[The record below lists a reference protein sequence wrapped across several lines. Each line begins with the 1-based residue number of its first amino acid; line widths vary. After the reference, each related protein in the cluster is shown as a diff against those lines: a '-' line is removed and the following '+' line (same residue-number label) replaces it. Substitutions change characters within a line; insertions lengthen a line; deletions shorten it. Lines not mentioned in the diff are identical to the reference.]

1 MTDIRDV
8 TPKDIPQL
16 LVMIKAL
23 CAFHGDTCQMGLAE
37 TQERFINGP
46 LIGLIAYAG
55 GQPVGYA
62 AIEPRWRPMHP
73 GELWDIAHL
82 YVIEAMRGRGIGRAL
97 ILAAQ
102 DKAKLAGAYKLV
114 IGTVPENPGAAA
126 AYRAMGLAEI
136 SQTPGPRFEVDLD
149 GAM

>member
-16 LVMIKAL
+16 LTMIKAL
-23 CAFHGDTCQMGLAE
+23 CAFHGDRCQMGLAE
-37 TQERFINGP
+37 AQERFIDGP
-46 LIGLIAYAG
+46 LIGLIAHKG

-82 YVIEAMRGRGIGRAL
+82 YVTETMRGRGIGRAL
-97 ILAAQ
+97 IAEARE
-102 DKAKLAGAYKLV
+102 KAKLAGAYKLV
-114 IGTVPENPGAAA
+114 IGTIPENPGAAA
-126 AYRAMGLAEI
+126 AYRAMGLTEF
-136 SQTPGPRFEVDLD
+136 SQTPGPRFEVEI
-149 GAM
+149 